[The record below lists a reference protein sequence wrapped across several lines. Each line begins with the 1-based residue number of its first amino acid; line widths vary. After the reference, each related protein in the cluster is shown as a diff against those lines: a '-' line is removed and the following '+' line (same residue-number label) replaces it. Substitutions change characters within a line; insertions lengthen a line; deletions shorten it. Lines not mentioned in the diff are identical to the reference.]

1 MEQLERKWKPI
12 NGYEGLYDLSDDGL
26 FYSYPRNTTKGGYS
40 YGNYHKRYL
49 HKTLYK
55 NGKGTLKRA
64 HQWVWITFVG
74 PIPKGYDVH
83 HINHNPIDNR
93 IENLELIEKHKHHKM
108 HLEEYKDKN
117 VNAMIEK
124 TSKPVLQYTK
134 NMELV
139 AEYPS
144 TREAARIIG
153 ISQSHI
159 SRVCIGK
166 RKTAGGYVWKFK
178 EVA

>member
-12 NGYEGLYDLSDDGL
+12 NGYEGLYDLRDDGL

-40 YGNYHKRYL
+40 YGNYGKKYL

-55 NGKGTLKRA
+55 NGKGTFKQA

-74 PIPKGYDVH
+74 QIPNGYDVH

-93 IENLELIEKHKHHKM
+93 IENLELIEKDKHQKM
-108 HLEEYKDKN
+108 HNKDRIK
-117 VNAMIEK
+117 K
-124 TSKPVLQYTK
+124 TIKTVLQYTLDNK
-134 NMELV
+134 FV

-144 TREAARIIG
+144 TREAERQTG
-153 ISQSHI
+153 INQAHI
-159 SRVCIGK
+159 SMVCNGK
-166 RKTAGGYVWKFK
+166 RKSSGNFIWKYK